1 MYSAVDTISLGK
13 LVITWHESVAV
24 HKTLYRHTDR
34 CGEGGGHSTTITTGT
49 QLLLYNYREHHP
61 KPRSQAFPS
70 SSFDHFHFLH
80 SGAEQKLDDGKA

>member
-1 MYSAVDTISLGK
+1 MSSKVASFLSTKLQNWSNPPQHTLFMGICMYICTSAMHTISLSK

-49 QLLLYNYREHHP
+49 QLLL
-61 KPRSQAFPS
+61 
-70 SSFDHFHFLH
+70 
-80 SGAEQKLDDGKA
+80 